1 MHGECSCRP
10 STQAPPLQRGYS
22 KANSACVPTITMLRS
37 QEPSAHAWLEVEA
50 AVYRRD
56 REKVETDLE
65 RREGEVWG
73 EDEGE
78 RRVRA
83 V

>member
-1 MHGECSCRP
+1 
-10 STQAPPLQRGYS
+10 
-22 KANSACVPTITMLRS
+22 MLRS

>member
-1 MHGECSCRP
+1 M
-10 STQAPPLQRGYS
+10 GYS
-22 KANSACVPTITMLRS
+22 KANSACVPTIRMLRS
-37 QEPSAHAWLEVEA
+37 QEPSAHPWLEVEA

-56 REKVETDLE
+56 GAKVETDLE

-73 EDEGE
+73 EDESE